1 MLLSWGDSR
10 PWSFPKGEQCL
21 LRLCPEGGGGGG
33 GDVSKQLSRRSPYK
47 VVQGMTSVHYVY
59 VLRGF
64 KTIVQGA
71 SI

>member
-47 VVQGMTSVHYVY
+47 AIKQVSWGGGGGGG
-59 VLRGF
+59 VLICPG
-64 KTIVQGA
+64 TNC
-71 SI
+71 

>member
-33 GDVSKQLSRRSPYK
+33 GC
-47 VVQGMTSVHYVY
+47 
-59 VLRGF
+59 F
-64 KTIVQGA
+64 KTIVQEV